1 MPRLLIPLII
11 IAVGF
16 LIYGVID
23 VIRTPG
29 RDMRYINKASW
40 LLVVILVPIAG
51 TVLWIM
57 WGTKGKGGKPAPRP
71 TGQRA
76 PDDDEAFLR
85 SLRIRREQEAKEAE
99 LRAKEAELRRLEND
113 LRKNQDGEPEDPK
126 NS

>member
-85 SLRIRREQEAKEAE
+85 SLRIQREQEAKEAE
-99 LRAKEAELRRLEND
+99 LRAKEAELRKLEND
-113 LRKNQDGEPEDPK
+113 LRKNQDGEPEDP
-126 NS
+126 NNN